1 MSTESVLDDI
11 LRQRLDAQRVR
22 MGRWVYRFRA
32 LGALGWLACV
42 YLFDWTMPL
51 TGVAAYVLLAAAL
64 WAGARFLPLLRHRP
78 DMGVLLLDMPALF
91 AIQAPAVAASPNGQ
105 AIAGLSVGVYI
116 VLVMLM
122 ALLGS
127 SRGAMA
133 LATLLGI
140 GLETALVQRAG
151 RGVGE
156 MLPGVGLVLVIAAIA
171 AAFTRRQMYTLVL
184 EVSQEQMHRTRLGRY
199 FSPEVARRILE
210 SGASA
215 DAGQGEHREVT
226 LLFADIRGFTSLS
239 ERMESP
245 AVVRLLN
252 EYLARMVEVVFRH
265 GGTLDKFIGD
275 GILAYFGAP
284 LELPG
289 HPRAAVACGLAMLDA
304 LEALN
309 AERRARGE
317 EPLRIGIG
325 IHTGSVVVGDVGPE
339 QRREYTVI
347 GDAVNLASRI
357 EGLTKKVG
365 VSMLVSEATRARC
378 GEEFLFEAAAPLPVA
393 GKSEPVATFM
403 PASKGLRAAG

>member
-1 MSTESVLDDI
+1 
-11 LRQRLDAQRVR
+11 

-42 YLFDWTMPL
+42 YVFDWTMPL
-51 TGVAAYVLLAAAL
+51 MGVAAYVLLAAAL
-64 WAGARFLPLLRHRP
+64 WAGGRFVPLLRHRP
-78 DMGVLLLDMPALF
+78 DIGVLLLDMPAVF
-91 AIQAPAVAASPNGQ
+91 AIQAPAVAISPNGQ
-105 AIAGLSVGVYI
+105 VIAGISVGVYI
-116 VLVMLM
+116 VLVMVT
-122 ALLGS
+122 ALLGG
-127 SRGAMA
+127 SRVGML
-133 LATLLGI
+133 LATLMGI
-140 GLETALVQRAG
+140 GLETALVERAG
-151 RGVGE
+151 RPVGDT
-156 MLPGVGLVLVIAAIA
+156 LPGTALVLVIAAVA
-171 AAFTRRQMYTLVL
+171 AAYTRRQMYKLVL
-184 EVSQEQMHRTRLGRY
+184 EVAQEQTHRTRLGRY

-210 SGASA
+210 AGASA
-215 DAGQGEHREVT
+215 DGGQGEHREVT
-226 LLFADIRGFTSLS
+226 LLFADIRGFTSMS

-245 AVVRLLN
+245 QVVRLLN

-284 LELPG
+284 LELAG
-289 HPRAAVACGLAMLDA
+289 HPQAAVACGLAMLDA
-304 LEALN
+304 LETLN

-317 EPLRIGIG
+317 EPLSIGIG

-378 GEEFLFEAAAPLPVA
+378 DEEFRFEAAAPLPVA
-393 GKSEPVATFM
+393 GKTEPVATFV
-403 PASKGLRAAG
+403 PASKAHRAAG